1 MSPLSTTRLLTVPR
15 ILLWGSVLILSAW
28 LAVTSPL
35 SPLALRR
42 AETLLIAGRA
52 VEAAD
57 LFERV
62 AVFYP
67 DPDVRVEAW
76 MQAAMIWMVDRPDPH
91 RARSCLLQV
100 IESPHA
106 SDALRATAWER
117 LALVLAGPLNQ
128 PSEASNAWKM
138 AYDTAPDDPRSTL
151 RLEAAARTMTEAGH
165 PDDAYAMWDK
175 VARHDPDRKAAVKLA
190 QAQILLTKSRL
201 GQAQQH
207 FKAAVEA
214 GDDSPLADLAREGK
228 VAVEDR
234 MERLKSTMIE
244 FESRDIPLELK
255 KRIEAAEKK
264 PAAHEIEENPTEPE
278 AAAPPP

>member
-117 LALVLAGPLNQ
+117 LASACGIRDNVLRVCDAEFDRRYGCQVSTREVKKTDDKGNVTTIKEEFRSGPGC
-128 PSEASNAWKM
+128 SM
-138 AYDTAPDDPRSTL
+138 STGEL
-151 RLEAAARTMTEAGH
+151 
-165 PDDAYAMWDK
+165 
-175 VARHDPDRKAAVKLA
+175 
-190 QAQILLTKSRL
+190 SRL
-201 GQAQQH
+201 QFAFQS
-207 FKAAVEA
+207 EC
-214 GDDSPLADLAREGK
+214 LADRNPPDVSSREGAACDCSFGSCSFGYPH
-228 VAVEDR
+228 VSDEPAVR
-234 MERLKSTMIE
+234 Y
-244 FESRDIPLELK
+244 FP
-255 KRIEAAEKK
+255 EKADK
-264 PAAHEIEENPTEPE
+264 
-278 AAAPPP
+278 